1 MIDDYAQAM
10 ELMQKMEEQFPIP
23 VRLDSAVTRMLQ
35 GKGLITARGQEF
47 EIKRVF
53 YFGDEGGI
61 MCDVTPTKG
70 AREAVVVSL
79 THLSLTHLLIPAQDS
94 LAQEIR
100 AYQRER
106 VRRITQPG
114 GSAKPSSF
122 TVRPRK
128 KRGR

>member
-1 MIDDYAQAM
+1 MIDDYDRAM
-10 ELMQKMEEQFPIP
+10 DLLHKMEAQLPIP
-23 VRLDSAVTRMLQ
+23 VRLGSLVKQTLRE
-35 GKGLITARGQEF
+35 KGLAFTRDQRF

-61 MCDVTPTKG
+61 MCDVTPVQDAK
-70 AREAVVVSL
+70 EAVVVSL
-79 THLSLTHLLIPAQDS
+79 THLLVPAHHP

-106 VRRITQPG
+106 ARRIAHSG
-114 GSAKPSSF
+114 GSGEPSSF

-128 KRGR
+128 KRRR

>member
-1 MIDDYAQAM
+1 MIDDYARAM
-10 ELMQKMEEQFPIP
+10 ELMKKIEDQLPIP
-23 VRLDSAVTRMLQ
+23 VGLGNPVKRTLRE
-35 GKGLITARGQEF
+35 KGLTVSRDQEF

-61 MCDVTPTKG
+61 MCDVTPAKD
-70 AREAVVVSL
+70 AKEAVVVSL
-79 THLSLTHLLIPAQDS
+79 THLLVSAHHP

-106 VRRITQPG
+106 ARRLAQSGGPG
-114 GSAKPSSF
+114 GSSSF

-128 KRGR
+128 QRGR